1 MRPNN
6 TYQDKTYPEVFINC
20 QRRNSMD
27 IPRKIGIGVVMIVPT
42 FVIAGAL
49 WDLFNNYIP
58 IGVWVIVMAFLY
70 LQIITGKLFRAKQP

>member
-1 MRPNN
+1 
-6 TYQDKTYPEVFINC
+6 
-20 QRRNSMD
+20 MD

-70 LQIITGKLFRAKQP
+70 IQIITGKLFGTKQP

>member
-1 MRPNN
+1 
-6 TYQDKTYPEVFINC
+6 
-20 QRRNSMD
+20 MD

-49 WDLFNNYIP
+49 WDIFANYIP

-70 LQIITGKLFRAKQP
+70 RQIITGKIFSPKQS